1 MKHVFYHSD
10 MDGIATLYSWSEFNS
25 LDGCGIATI
34 NYGAATLK
42 AMLSEHVCAGDDVVF
57 LDFCP
62 DQAATQKLKDVG
74 VRGVE
79 VWDHHKGAESN
90 IAKIR
95 ELFPDAE
102 INYHPEGIGACVMPW
117 ERANRRPPVVVR
129 LIAKRDVWDW
139 SEPAAAS
146 LHEWCTALGPMIED
160 YDEWMKTLGR
170 LTVDDFIIE
179 ALEIG
184 QKLVEKR
191 DAVIAKQVLGA
202 TKIGTLLAVN
212 SSENVSEI
220 GNALAEASEHRVGL
234 VWSVVGNVVR
244 MSFRSIPGAPQ
255 TALTI
260 AHTYGGGG
268 HEHAA
273 GASMSVQDFFSGMLG
288 RE

>member
-10 MDGIATLYSWSEFNS
+10 MDGIATLYSWSEFNA

-42 AMLSEHVCAGDDVVF
+42 AIEHVCAGDDVVF

-62 DQAATQKLKDVG
+62 DQMATQKLKDVG
-74 VRGVE
+74 VVGVE

-102 INYHPEGIGACVMPW
+102 INYRPEGLGACAMPW
-117 ERANRRPPVVVR
+117 ERANRIPPTVVR

-139 SEPAAAS
+139 SEPAAAF
-146 LHEWCTALGPMIED
+146 LHEWCTVLGPMIED
-160 YDEWMKTLGR
+160 YDEWLKTFGR
-170 LTVDDFIIE
+170 LEAAYDFVRE
-179 ALEIG
+179 VLEIG
-184 QKLVEKR
+184 QKLVDKR
-191 DAVIAKQVLGA
+191 DMVIAKQVSEA
-202 TKIGTLLAVN
+202 MKIGTLLAVN
-212 SSENVSEI
+212 SSENISEL
-220 GNALAEASEHRVGL
+220 GNALAKANEHKVGL
-234 VWSVVGNVVR
+234 VWSVVGKVVR
-244 MSFRSIPGAPQ
+244 MSFRSIPGAQ
-255 TALTI
+255 HTALTVARI
-260 AHTYGGGG
+260 FGGGG

-288 RE
+288 CE